1 MAWDWLKRWFGHGRG
16 TEGACTS
23 RPPQVRWLSPADN
36 PWGVP
41 VLDVRPVTLG
51 MLSTS
56 REQQCALNAMSFG
69 QDDGTGFIG
78 VEPRVTRQVTAGL
91 RFRIDRMLA
100 DGALFLPQEME
111 NKWALYFHR
120 GRIICVR

>member
-1 MAWDWLKRWFGHGRG
+1 MANPEL
-16 TEGACTS
+16 
-23 RPPQVRWLSPADN
+23 PQVQWLGPAEN

-56 REQQCALNAMSFG
+56 RDQQCAVNAMSFG

-91 RFRIDRMLA
+91 QFRIDRMLA

-111 NKWALYFHR
+111 IKNDSHVNLPGGTSWKSEAISCR
-120 GRIICVR
+120 VR